1 MAQAVSPAATTCS
14 PGFAAAAGAG
24 AARRGVG
31 LAGALPA
38 KGSVT
43 IAVPPPVAAPAGAPA
58 ATCVGRT
65 RTAPAS
71 RGASAGRALWAAKA
85 AASSPSRAAI
95 DAGVSPAC
103 ATATWPLEKL
113 MTPRAS
119 GAGRGAAAA
128 AAGAVSMPPISP
140 RRSGSK
146 LPSDPQAVSASTAS
160 MAQPVRISRLVMV
173 LSSACLVVAG
183 GHVWPNPSTSGT
195 NRTCRN
201 SS

>member
-1 MAQAVSPAATTCS
+1 MGGQSRRIQPKPRGDRCGRVARL
-14 PGFAAAAGAG
+14 GDRDLAAGKADD
-24 AARRGVG
+24 AAR
-31 LAGALPA
+31 
-38 KGSVT
+38 
-43 IAVPPPVAAPAGAPA
+43 
-58 ATCVGRT
+58 VGR
-65 RTAPAS
+65 RTGC
-71 RGASAGRALWAAKA
+71 RGCGR
-85 AASSPSRAAI
+85 
-95 DAGVSPAC
+95 
-103 ATATWPLEKL
+103 
-113 MTPRAS
+113 
-119 GAGRGAAAA
+119 
-128 AAGAVSMPPISP
+128 GAVSMPPISP